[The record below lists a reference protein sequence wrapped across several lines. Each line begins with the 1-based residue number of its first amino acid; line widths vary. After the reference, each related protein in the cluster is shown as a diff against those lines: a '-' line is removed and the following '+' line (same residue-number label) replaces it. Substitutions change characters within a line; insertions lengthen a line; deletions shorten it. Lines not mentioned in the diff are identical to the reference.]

1 MTYAANV
8 ALRTMPAG
16 VLHACSVAAT
26 LLLSLS
32 HPTAAFA
39 QVFKCVNNGQIA
51 YQQTPCGN
59 APSQAEV
66 DTSDSASG
74 VSLAPGRAGS
84 AYRPQATTKGSFR
97 SSAGSGAPPPAAA
110 GRFAPPVSPVPSKAA
125 AAGPSALSS
134 GCRFPWSRQPGAVAV
149 YAVTPGPLKPA
160 GFPIDESGVQARVQ
174 TVDVNSPHMPVALML
189 GSTASTI
196 WHIRWTEGTKII
208 AAWASSSERSA
219 IVGLPKS
226 TPSLVT
232 KKGDQ
237 SRCPSFAW
245 YLKRFDLADELA
257 VDAFGR
263 RVTAAFSLAYKQSWV
278 GLPPP
283 LSAKWIDSPDVPLRA
298 VENVDGWRNGEMGV
312 VALVRDGYLRKAKRA
327 EVWAFEDAWMA
338 RNDVPPI
345 DKDSRRDGL
354 SADQVL
360 GNTYVVQKPIA
371 KIPSGL
377 CGAYLIT
384 LVVPKGMSV
393 PGGDLCHSEVFDWNT
408 MTCCGKSD
416 VGRCMNDRMPRMK
429 CVAP

>member
-1 MTYAANV
+1 MTHGANV
-8 ALRTMPAG
+8 PLTAMTAG
-16 VLHACSVAAT
+16 VLHACSVAT

-32 HPTAAFA
+32 HPTAVFA
-39 QVFKCVNNGQIA
+39 QVFKCVNDGQVA

-66 DTSDSASG
+66 NTSDSASG

-84 AYRPQATTKGSFR
+84 AYRPNATAQGIYRPSA
-97 SSAGSGAPPPAAA
+97 SSRATSPAAA
-110 GRFAPPVSPVPSKAA
+110 VRSAPSASPAPSKAA

-134 GCRFPWSRQPGAVAV
+134 GCRFPWSRHPGAVAV
-149 YAVTPGPLKPA
+149 YAVSPGPMKQA

-174 TVDVNSPHMPVALML
+174 TVDVNSPNMPVALML
-189 GSTASTI
+189 GSTITTI

-208 AAWASSSERSA
+208 GAWASSSASSA
-219 IVGLPKS
+219 IVGLPRS
-226 TPSLVT
+226 TPTLVT
-232 KKGDQ
+232 KRDDR

-245 YLKRFDLADELA
+245 YLRTFDLADELA
-257 VDAFGR
+257 LDAFGR
-263 RVTAAFSLAYKQSWV
+263 RVTAAFNLAYGQSWV

-283 LSAKWIDSPDVPLRA
+283 ASAKWIDSPDVPLRA
-298 VENVDGWRNGEMGV
+298 VENMDGWRSGEMGV

-345 DKDSRRDGL
+345 DNLRRDGL

-360 GNTYVVQKPIA
+360 DSTYVVQKAIA

-377 CGAYLIT
+377 CGAHLIT
-384 LVVPKGMSV
+384 LVVPKGTSV

-408 MTCCGKSD
+408 MTCCGSRD
-416 VGRCMNDRMPRMK
+416 GGRCMSDRMPRVK
-429 CVAP
+429 CVTP